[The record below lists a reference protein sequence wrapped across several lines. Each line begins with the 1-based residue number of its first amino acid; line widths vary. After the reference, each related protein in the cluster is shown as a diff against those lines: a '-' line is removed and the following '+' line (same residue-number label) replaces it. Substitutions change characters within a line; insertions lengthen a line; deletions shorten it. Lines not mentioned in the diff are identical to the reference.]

1 MNSPEYISVSL
12 LNQYLNKKF
21 EYDPYLQHVFLS
33 GEISNF
39 RERPNSHQYFSLK
52 DENSKIKVVMFKSA
66 YQKLKFLPEE
76 GMKVLVKGKVTLYQP
91 SGEYQINI
99 EKMEPDGVGS
109 LYQAYEQLK
118 KKLADEG
125 LFGLPSRQLPHF
137 PSQIAVI
144 TSQSGAV
151 IRDIITTA
159 NRRYPQAQIVLFPAV
174 VQGDQAKYSLV
185 DSLKRVQ
192 QHVKDFDVLI
202 IGRGGGSIE
211 DLWPF
216 NEEIVVR
223 QMAEME
229 LPVISSVGHETD
241 TTLSD
246 LVADYRAATP
256 TAAAELA
263 TPNIMDELVNLKKL
277 EQLLYSRMNAALRSK
292 KQELMRVSDNV
303 VLKQPRRLFDQ
314 QMQQVD
320 LLKQRLTSSM
330 GDKTQNLNHQVSLL
344 KERLNKRLLLQQI
357 ENLKHQNAF
366 LQQNLFARIKVILSR
381 KRNENKIAVNKL
393 DSSSPLKLIGRG
405 YVLAT
410 STDETIISVNQV
422 EPGQMLD
429 LHFKDGIVKSKV
441 SEIEEKQND

>member
-1 MNSPEYISVSL
+1 MRR
-12 LNQYLNKKF
+12 
-21 EYDPYLQHVFLS
+21 
-33 GEISNF
+33 GEIS
-39 RERPNSHQYFSLK
+39 
-52 DENSKIKVVMFKSA
+52 
-66 YQKLKFLPEE
+66 
-76 GMKVLVKGKVTLYQP
+76 
-91 SGEYQINI
+91 
-99 EKMEPDGVGS
+99 
-109 LYQAYEQLK
+109 
-118 KKLADEG
+118 
-125 LFGLPSRQLPHF
+125 
-137 PSQIAVI
+137 
-144 TSQSGAV
+144 
-151 IRDIITTA
+151 
-159 NRRYPQAQIVLFPAV
+159 
-174 VQGDQAKYSLV
+174 
-185 DSLKRVQ
+185 
-192 QHVKDFDVLI
+192 
-202 IGRGGGSIE
+202 
-211 DLWPF
+211 
-216 NEEIVVR
+216 
-223 QMAEME
+223 
-229 LPVISSVGHETD
+229 ISV
-241 TTLSD
+241 
-246 LVADYRAATP
+246 
-256 TAAAELA
+256 
-263 TPNIMDELVNLKKL
+263 DELVNLKKL